1 MTKDQVEISQK
12 KRRAN
17 IILALILGAVALIGL
32 VWPLVVMVK

>member
-17 IILALILGAVALIGL
+17 IILALILGTVALIGL
-32 VWPLVVMVK
+32 VWPLVVMVD